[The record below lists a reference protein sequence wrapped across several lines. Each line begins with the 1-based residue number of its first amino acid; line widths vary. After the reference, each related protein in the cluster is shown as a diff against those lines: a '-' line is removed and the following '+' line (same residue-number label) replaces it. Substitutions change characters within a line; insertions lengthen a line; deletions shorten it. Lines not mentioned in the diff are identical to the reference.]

1 MTADAGPAR
10 IKRAELARRLAGLG
24 TAAVAFSG
32 GVDSTFL
39 LSECQKA
46 LGPGA
51 LAVTGRSL
59 SFPPRELEE
68 ARRFAGERG
77 IRHRIVDS
85 EELDEPGFA
94 DNPPH
99 RCYLC
104 KRGLFTRIRAV
115 AEEEGARWVLE
126 ASNVDDEGDY
136 RPGLAA
142 VSEMGILSP
151 LRECGLTKDEIR
163 LLSLEDGLPTW
174 DKPSFACLAS
184 RFPYGERITPE
195 ALRRVDAAEECLMA
209 LGVRQV
215 RVRLH
220 EKGTLARIEADEEGL
235 DLLSSP
241 EARREALAKLRGLG
255 FSYVAVDLAGYRTGS
270 MNLTLPD
277 ASARKGAAAG
287 GESGAVGGGAVIP
300 ENGGKG

>member
-1 MTADAGPAR
+1 MTLDPDAAR
-10 IKRAELARRLAGLG
+10 AKLATLERRLAGLG

-39 LSECQKA
+39 LAECQKA
-46 LGPGA
+46 MGDGV

-59 SFPPRELEE
+59 SFPPRELE
-68 ARRFAGERG
+68 AAARFARDRG

-104 KRGLFTRIRAV
+104 KRGLFSRIRAV
-115 AEEEGARWVLE
+115 AEEERAQWILE
-126 ASNVDDEGDY
+126 ASNRDDEGDY
-136 RPGLAA
+136 RPGLEA
-142 VSEMGILSP
+142 VRELGVLSP
-151 LRECGLTKDEIR
+151 LREAGLTKDEIR
-163 LLSLEDGLPTW
+163 LLSREADLPTW

-195 ALRRVDAAEECLMA
+195 ALRRVDLAEELLMSMG
-209 LGVRQV
+209 LRQV

-220 EKGTLARIEADEEGL
+220 EKGALARIEADEEGL
-235 DLLSSP
+235 GILSDP
-241 EARREALAKLRGLG
+241 DARASVHARLKAMG
-255 FSYVAVDLAGYRTGS
+255 FTYVSADLAGYRTGS

-277 ASARKGAAAG
+277 SP
-287 GESGAVGGGAVIP
+287 GEG
-300 ENGGKG
+300 NGGKAAGRESRG